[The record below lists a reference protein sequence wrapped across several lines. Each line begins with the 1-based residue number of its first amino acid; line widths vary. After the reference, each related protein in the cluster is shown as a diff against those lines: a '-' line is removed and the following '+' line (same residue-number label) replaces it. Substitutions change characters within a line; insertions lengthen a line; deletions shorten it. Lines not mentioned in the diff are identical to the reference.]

1 MTGTVISV
9 IVMCGGS
16 ALIGF
21 IIGHRKGF
29 SDGFDSAVENSEEI
43 GKIISEEM
51 FKNARM
57 KVLKVVDGEL
67 KEVDGVVEEKPETV
81 E

>member
-1 MTGTVISV
+1 MTTLVSAIG
-9 IVMCGGS
+9 MCIGS

-29 SDGFDSAVENSEEI
+29 SDGFDSAVENSDEI

-67 KEVDGVVEEKPETV
+67 KEVDGAVEEKPETV

>member
-1 MTGTVISV
+1 VTTLVSAIG
-9 IVMCGGS
+9 MCIGS

-29 SDGFDSAVENSEEI
+29 SDGFDSAVENSDEI

-67 KEVDGVVEEKPETV
+67 KEVDGAVEEKPETV

>member
-1 MTGTVISV
+1 
-9 IVMCGGS
+9 MCIGS

-29 SDGFDSAVENSEEI
+29 SDGFDSAVENSDEI

-67 KEVDGVVEEKPETV
+67 KEVEGVVEEKPETV

>member
-1 MTGTVISV
+1 MTTLVSAIG
-9 IVMCGGS
+9 MCIGS

-29 SDGFDSAVENSEEI
+29 SDGFDSAVENSDEI

-67 KEVDGVVEEKPETV
+67 KEVEGVVEEKPETV